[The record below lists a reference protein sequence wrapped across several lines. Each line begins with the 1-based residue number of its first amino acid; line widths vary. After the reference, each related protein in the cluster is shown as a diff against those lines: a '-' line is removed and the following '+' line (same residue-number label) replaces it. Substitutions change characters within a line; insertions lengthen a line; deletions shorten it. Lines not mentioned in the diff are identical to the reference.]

1 MLMINFPCRLDG
13 TSWRPTANSR
23 ICSDHFRGGVKSNN
37 PLEESFNPTI
47 FPSIYKKAPISSDP
61 RRGERLRA
69 RKRKLE
75 SPQITL
81 YNNVDT
87 HMPLSSPPSELKP
100 KSKNIGIQTDPVLN
114 EVEIQ
119 QDSSVIFSCWQD
131 SVLHEASTQ
140 ASITINVSSRPR
152 VIIPLPKK
160 TRTVRVGPE
169 KVFRSGFV
177 GCEDIKNDRTMKQLA
192 GITLNFFHILLTFIE
207 AKAEGQ
213 PAYYKTLDSSNRLL
227 LFLMKMKLGL
237 SFGAIGC
244 FFKVSSTTA
253 STIFHEILVTLYAKT
268 KSWIFWPSRE
278 AIKETMPSTFRNYP
292 TCRAIIDCTE
302 LPCDT
307 PPTLEQRVQMY
318 SSYKCGFTIK
328 YLIGISPSGMITFIS
343 KGYGGKCTDGFIVN
357 DSGFLGLVEPG
368 DQIMADKGFPQMKT
382 ALLERQCVL
391 VMPPMAI
398 NPQFSREEV
407 LEGYS
412 IASVRIHVERAIQRV
427 KIFGIL
433 RHINVELFNYIDKVM
448 FIACV
453 LANNKEPILR
463 SESNE
468 QN

>member
-1 MLMINFPCRLDG
+1 M
-13 TSWRPTANSR
+13 
-23 ICSDHFRGGVKSNN
+23 SN
-37 PLEESFNPTI
+37 
-47 FPSIYKKAPISSDP
+47 D
-61 RRGERLRA
+61 
-69 RKRKLE
+69 
-75 SPQITL
+75 
-81 YNNVDT
+81 VDT
-87 HMPLSSPPSELKP
+87 HMAMSPPAPELKP
-100 KSKNIGIQTDPVLN
+100 IYIDIGVQTDPVLN
-114 EVEIQ
+114 EEEIQ
-119 QDSSVIFSCWQD
+119 EEIPVIFLCWQD
-131 SVLHEASTQ
+131 SALHEASTQ
-140 ASITINVSSRPR
+140 ASIILKAQSRPR
-152 VIIPLPKK
+152 VIIPSQKK
-160 TRTVRVGPE
+160 TRTIRVGPD
-169 KVFRSGFV
+169 KVFRSGFL
-177 GCEDIKNDRTMKQLA
+177 GYENIKDDRTMKQLA
-192 GITLNFFHILLTFIE
+192 GITLSFFHILLTFIE
-207 AKAEGQ
+207 VKAEGQ

-227 LFLMKMKLGL
+227 RFLMKMKLGL
-237 SFGAIGC
+237 TFGAIGY

-253 STIFHEILVTLYAKT
+253 STIFHEILVTLHVKM

-292 TCRAIIDCTE
+292 TCRAIIDYTE

-357 DSGFLGLVEPG
+357 DSIFLGLVEPG
-368 DQIMADKGFPQMKT
+368 DQIMADKGFPQIKI

-391 VMPPMAI
+391 VMPPMAV

-433 RHINVELFNYIDKVM
+433 RHINVELFKHIDKIM

-463 SESNE
+463 PESNV
-468 QN
+468 QK